1 MKTSS
6 LIFFST
12 FFPFCNLLSS
22 HSGIFF
28 FFFKTCNFRT
38 CNSHPQ
44 TPRWSFMALQGWSML
59 LPTALLGQAWLP
71 VFWSLT
77 RSPLIYCDLADASQP
92 NPTSGTFALK
102 SSHCQEHLPQS
113 FSCPSHV
120 APWESP
126 FLPTLLKIIPSPSSS
141 VLLFL

>member
-1 MKTSS
+1 MKTSL
-6 LIFFST
+6 LIFFLFF

-22 HSGIFF
+22 HRGIFF

-44 TPRWSFMALQGWSML
+44 TLRWSFIALQGWSML

-77 RSPLIYCDLADASQP
+77 RSPLIYCDLPDASQP
-92 NPTSGTFALK
+92 SPTSGTFALRVLTARNIFHK
-102 SSHCQEHLPQS
+102 GFHGLHMSLPEWVP
-113 FSCPSHV
+113 SCP
-120 APWESP
+120 PC
-126 FLPTLLKIIPSPSSS
+126 
-141 VLLFL
+141 